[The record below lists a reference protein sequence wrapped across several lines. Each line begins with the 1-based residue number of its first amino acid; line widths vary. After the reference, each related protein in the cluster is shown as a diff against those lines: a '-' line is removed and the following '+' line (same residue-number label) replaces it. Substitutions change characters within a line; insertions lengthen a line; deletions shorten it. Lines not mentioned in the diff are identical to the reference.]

1 MPWCEKSSHFGSRHL
16 TVIFDSCTKIKV
28 VPISTLKSTQFRS
41 TTLNSSP
48 FPPPSYTKTKPIVIP
63 EKNYNRH
70 AHKVKLISTTHT
82 KPKWIESR
90 IKNKLFS
97 ASTQKKSICIHRT
110 WPSQFR
116 SSHENKL
123 NFDLPPKK
131 PRLFRSPQSKKV
143 IFDSPHKIQVD
154 FDPITDEIKSG
165 STSTLESSQFRF
177 PDTKTKSISIPK
189 QNIKPFSTSHKN
201 RDNSDPHSEIKS
213 FSIHHTEIK
222 SISTNHVKTR
232 PVLSPR

>member
-97 ASTQKKSICIHRT
+97 ASTQNKSICIHRT

-123 NFDLPPKK
+123 NFDLPPPK

-165 STSTLESSQFRF
+165 STSTLESKPISIPWHKNQVNF
-177 PDTKTKSISIPK
+177 DTKTKYQTIFDLA
-189 QNIKPFSTSHKN
+189 QKPRQFRSPLWN
-201 RDNSDPHSEIKS
+201 QVVFDPPHWNQVN
-213 FSIHHTEIK
+213 FDQ
-222 SISTNHVKTR
+222 
-232 PVLSPR
+232 PR